1 MSSSPAICASPNFT
15 FPPTKTPSKSSPTKD
30 DTFDYFSITR
40 NTIHRPTHSANYSAK
55 QQQQQQHSHHHPHQH
70 HQQQPNHNGKHPKM
84 NDSMSSINSDQ
95 TFVSNSS
102 ISSNH
107 GGAKYSRRTDSS
119 VSTDTLIDE
128 VLPSKN
134 SKNHL
139 NLSLTMNKDSKVHQG
154 SLSADPASTNIPTS
168 VDTPERRTSS
178 AGEGNFF
185 NRRPQPMP
193 LHQEELESLSDFTSV
208 DSPQPSLTMDSIK
221 PLKSA
226 SAEKLEPPVL
236 RKQVTLPTLKIS
248 HELSFNN
255 IQKTQLNALNKLNS
269 GSTHSVIKKDLNS
282 SLPFDVHVINSLD
295 LSNILNSEQSKSKL
309 LMIDIRP
316 FNDYVKSHIKNSIN
330 VCLPSTLLKRQN
342 FSLTKCINSLSDYE
356 RTSLTSFYMTHNDSN
371 ESTLDSDPP
380 IILLYDNFS
389 SGFQTNNTQSLSN
402 MCQKFLK
409 DWKKF
414 KVYVL
419 KDGFQ
424 EFRKNFD
431 SFNESGARAI
441 NEENVDGINAGVDLL
456 PPTPIST
463 KGGGLKGGSPKF
475 NSPGSVSS
483 RSFVQENTPV
493 LSRFVLPES
502 KTVFKIRHNEEQFQ
516 KNEINPA
523 DFKLLTEYE
532 KLSKYESDQLPNW
545 IKKSNVEICNEFNK
559 LELLEQERL
568 TNALSLGNNPITSS
582 VHGDFLES
590 IRSPPPTISS
600 GFEFGYK
607 NRYKDIFLYEHSR
620 VKLRDFE
627 TKQECDYINA
637 SYLTSIG
644 KDSKT
649 TKYIATQGPLNETV
663 GDFWKCVVNEKVPL
677 IISLTKETEN
687 GVMKCSPFWKSGFYK
702 SNGNQIK
709 VEEIESEVVSINNN
723 EFNKNS
729 TTKSIILRNFEVQI
743 DHKVRHKVIQIHVLS
758 WPDMELIMNPKDLL
772 SIIYLKKYVMN
783 KISST
788 APILVHCSAGC
799 GRTGSLCAIDTV
811 IDLVESSAA
820 DENLIFNSVNKFR
833 KQRVSMVQTLR
844 QYILIYDLVLIYL
857 RHNIYRRAGSIP
869 EDCLWS
875 SFNDLKIIDN
885 FIKNY

>member
-1 MSSSPAICASPNFT
+1 
-15 FPPTKTPSKSSPTKD
+15 
-30 DTFDYFSITR
+30 
-40 NTIHRPTHSANYSAK
+40 
-55 QQQQQQHSHHHPHQH
+55 
-70 HQQQPNHNGKHPKM
+70 M
-84 NDSMSSINSDQ
+84 NDSMSSINSDL

-107 GGAKYSRRTDSS
+107 GGAKNSRRTDSS

-128 VLPSKN
+128 VFPSKN
-134 SKNHL
+134 SKNHM
-139 NLSLTMNKDSKVHQG
+139 NLSLTMNKDSKVYQG
-154 SLSADPASTNIPTS
+154 SLSADPASTNIPTPI
-168 VDTPERRTSS
+168 DMFERRTSS
-178 AGEGNFF
+178 VGEGIFF
-185 NRRPQPMP
+185 NKRPQPMP
-193 LHQEELESLSDFTSV
+193 LHQEEQDLLSDLTSV

-221 PLKSA
+221 PLKST

-255 IQKTQLNALNKLNS
+255 IQKTQLNALNKLHLAS
-269 GSTHSVIKKDLNS
+269 SHSVIKKDLNS
-282 SLPFDVHVINSLD
+282 TLPFDVQVINSLD
-295 LSNILNSEQSKSKL
+295 LSNILKSEQSKSKL

-356 RTSLTSFYMTHNDSN
+356 RTSLTSFYTTHNDSK
-371 ESTLDSDPP
+371 ESTLDLDPP
-380 IILLYDNFS
+380 SILLYDNFS

-402 MCQKFLK
+402 MCQKFLN
-409 DWKKF
+409 DWKNF

-419 KDGFQ
+419 QDGFQ

-431 SFNESGARAI
+431 SFNESGARSV
-441 NEENVDGINAGVDLL
+441 NEENVEGTNAGVDFL
-456 PPTPIST
+456 PPTPILSM
-463 KGGGLKGGSPKF
+463 GGGLKSNGSPKF
-475 NSPGSVSS
+475 NSPGSSK
-483 RSFVQENTPV
+483 SFVQENTPV

-502 KTVFKIRHNEEQFQ
+502 KTVFKIRHNEEQLQ
-516 KNEINPA
+516 KSEINPA
-523 DFKLLTEYE
+523 DFKLLTDYG
-532 KLSKYESDQLPNW
+532 KLSKFENDQLPNW

-582 VHGDFLES
+582 VHGDYLES

-644 KDSKT
+644 KDSKK
-649 TKYIATQGPLNETV
+649 TKYIATQGPLTETV

-687 GVMKCSPFWKSGFYK
+687 GVMKCSPFWKTGNYK

-709 VEEIESEVVSINNN
+709 VEEIESEVVSINND
-723 EFNKNS
+723 ECTQDS

-743 DHKVRHKVIQIHVLS
+743 DHKVKHKVIQIHVLS

-772 SIIYLKKYVMN
+772 SIIYFKKYLMD

-811 IDLVESSAA
+811 IDLVESSTV

-857 RHNIYRRAGSIP
+857 RHKIYRKTGSIP
-869 EDCLWS
+869 EDCLWA
-875 SFNDLKIIDN
+875 SFNHLNIIDN